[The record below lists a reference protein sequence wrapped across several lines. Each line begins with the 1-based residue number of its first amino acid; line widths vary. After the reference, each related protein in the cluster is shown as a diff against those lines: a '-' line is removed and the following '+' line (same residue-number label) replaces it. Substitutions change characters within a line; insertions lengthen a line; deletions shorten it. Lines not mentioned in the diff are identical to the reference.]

1 MAKYSRTKQK
11 HNAAHKNKH
20 GPQAPATRLLPPSTE
35 KLTFKQK
42 IIQQTRYR
50 RPLRVVTLLIV
61 ALCLFF
67 SAWVTDYLHNQV
79 LIVKHNI
86 SLTSRPSDRLQLSFV
101 GDVMLDRGN
110 ARKGRH
116 GGYDQFFTHA
126 KQVWRQSDLTF
137 ANLENVVT
145 DQATQ
150 LSEIE
155 GKNIHFKMD
164 PAGLTALQK
173 AGFTTVGVANNHVG
187 DYGEKG
193 VRDTMAALNQRQLDF
208 AGLGENTADA
218 LKYQLYDI
226 DGIKVSFLAVTD
238 VIPPGTRAKEQRAGM
253 LTTTNDEYLNLIQEA
268 AAQSDY
274 TVVYAHWGNENG
286 FKVNDRQQKLGHQMT
301 DAGADLVVGM
311 HSHVVQPIE
320 KYKNGLI
327 LYSLGNFVFEQ
338 QYSRQKDTVVANLR
352 LDQQGKLTLEVVP
365 MRIKDGVPT
374 ITRNPFFKQRIY
386 HQLTKQL
393 PAKDYS
399 KRPDSLVVRN
409 FGYHYQFKK

>member
-1 MAKYSRTKQK
+1 M
-11 HNAAHKNKH
+11 
-20 GPQAPATRLLPPSTE
+20 
-35 KLTFKQK
+35 
-42 IIQQTRYR
+42 
-50 RPLRVVTLLIV
+50 
-61 ALCLFF
+61 LFR
-67 SAWVTDYLHNQV
+67 S
-79 LIVKHNI
+79 
-86 SLTSRPSDRLQLSFV
+86 
-101 GDVMLDRGN
+101 
-110 ARKGRH
+110 
-116 GGYDQFFTHA
+116 
-126 KQVWRQSDLTF
+126 
-137 ANLENVVT
+137 
-145 DQATQ
+145 
-150 LSEIE
+150 
-155 GKNIHFKMD
+155 
-164 PAGLTALQK
+164 
-173 AGFTTVGVANNHVG
+173 
-187 DYGEKG
+187 
-193 VRDTMAALNQRQLDF
+193 
-208 AGLGENTADA
+208 
-218 LKYQLYDI
+218 
-226 DGIKVSFLAVTD
+226 
-238 VIPPGTRAKEQRAGM
+238 
-253 LTTTNDEYLNLIQEA
+253 
-268 AAQSDY
+268 Y